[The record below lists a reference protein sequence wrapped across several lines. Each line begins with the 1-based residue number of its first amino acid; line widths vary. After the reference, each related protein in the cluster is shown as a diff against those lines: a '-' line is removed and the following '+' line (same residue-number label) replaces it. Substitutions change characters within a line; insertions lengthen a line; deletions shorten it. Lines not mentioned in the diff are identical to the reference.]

1 MGSVN
6 KPSITVTVD
15 IHPGLASPVQMAA
28 WRRFWRKVIADV
40 NNDGVKG
47 KTCVAWKDI
56 KSEKA

>member
-1 MGSVN
+1 
-6 KPSITVTVD
+6 
-15 IHPGLASPVQMAA
+15 MAA
-28 WRRFWRKVIADV
+28 WTRFWRKVIADV